1 MARGAYSLVNEVDTR
16 EFDKGP
22 TNDGG
27 VFYCQYMPKTCQYS
41 RLYALM
47 FLYCS
52 MKGRGGVIKEGKD
65 EFVFFDEQWNPAED
79 AEKTEPKEK
88 ESTDTNI
95 NKNQ

>member
-1 MARGAYSLVNEVDTR
+1 
-16 EFDKGP
+16 
-22 TNDGG
+22 
-27 VFYCQYMPKTCQYS
+27 
-41 RLYALM
+41 M

-79 AEKTEPKEK
+79 AEKTEPIKKEN
-88 ESTDTNI
+88 TDTNI